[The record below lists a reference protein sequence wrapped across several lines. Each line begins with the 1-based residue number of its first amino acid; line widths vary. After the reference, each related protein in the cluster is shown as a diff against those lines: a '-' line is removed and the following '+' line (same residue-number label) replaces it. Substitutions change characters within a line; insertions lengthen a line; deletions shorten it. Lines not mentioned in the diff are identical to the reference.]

1 MTPASAGRRTAPP
14 RASLRQRGATALSAI
29 SIAVA
34 HAPENAGYG
43 LVAFAPL
50 GLAFGP
56 TAMGL
61 ALLGSVIA
69 NVVASTAGAGR
80 LVASQR
86 ASLSLL
92 LSGLLAS
99 VSATLAAD
107 GGASPARVLS
117 VAALAVACTG
127 VLQLVFGWLRLG
139 RVVKYTPHPV
149 RVGVVSGAGL
159 LLILTA
165 LPVLTGHPFGQSLR
179 SSLDAPRAGAVA
191 VGLCA
196 LFVAA
201 VAQRLG
207 GRIPPI
213 LLGLCAATGV
223 RVALGHWLPGA
234 ELGALI
240 GTPSLSR
247 ESLMA
252 FEPALL
258 LHAPFA
264 GSALLATVAAYAV
277 TAAVLCSLD
286 TLLTVSVVDGRL
298 RLDRDA
304 DRELRGQG
312 LANVVTGLLT
322 GQAFSPAMP
331 RSLALA
337 TANPRSRHVIV
348 LYAAGLLAVLLLVP
362 QWIGEVPVSAIGGVL
377 LLQGFQMVAPAFWR
391 APLDLWRQRRRREDG
406 TATAHDATRRGDW
419 AIELVVACSAVAF
432 GLGQAVLIGATFAV
446 LLFVRANMRDVVR
459 HQWSGRTRRSL
470 RARPTVF
477 VEALARE
484 GDRIALLELEGS
496 VFFGTADGLR
506 TRLQR
511 LEATVD
517 TAILDLRQVDQ
528 IDVTAAR
535 ILFETAEDWEQAG
548 RRLVFTE
555 WSPSDPRRRLV
566 EVAGAPSS
574 RFALRF
580 FDHTDLALEEAEDRL
595 LQQLRLDSEPGRTLT
610 LAETML
616 GRALDDDE
624 LATLSSRL
632 STVHVERGA
641 RLFAV
646 GDPGDALYV
655 SLQGDIGLRS
665 PGSDRRLASFAPGVV
680 IGEMAMLSGGTRSAE
695 AVAESDV
702 VLMKLSGDAFDRLI
716 AEHPA
721 LAAKLLRNIALH
733 LGDRVR
739 TLTGDMARW
748 VSRSA
753 AGRSESQA

>member
-1 MTPASAGRRTAPP
+1 MMPAGPGRPAW
-14 RASLRQRGATALSAI
+14 RQRGATVLSAI

-61 ALLGSVIA
+61 ALIGSVITNA
-69 NVVASTAGAGR
+69 IASTAGGGR
-80 LVASQR
+80 LVGSQR

-99 VSATLAAD
+99 LSTTLAAD
-107 GGASPARVLS
+107 GDASPARILS
-117 VAALAVACTG
+117 IAALAVTCTG
-127 VLQLVFGWLRLG
+127 LLQLLFGWLRLG
-139 RVVKYTPHPV
+139 RIVKYTPHPV

-165 LPVLTGHPFGQSLR
+165 LPVLTGHAFGHSLR
-179 SSLDAPRAGAVA
+179 SSFDAPRAGAVA

-196 LFVAA
+196 LIVAA
-201 VAQRLG
+201 VAGRLG

-223 RVALGHWLPGA
+223 RFVLDRWLPGV

-252 FEPALL
+252 FDPSLLWHLPVAGPALL
-258 LHAPFA
+258 T
-264 GSALLATVAAYAV
+264 TVAAYAV
-277 TAAVLCSLD
+277 TAAALCSLD

-298 RLDRDA
+298 RLERDA
-304 DRELRGQG
+304 DRELRAQG
-312 LANVVTGLLT
+312 LANVVTGVLT

-331 RSLALA
+331 RSLAIA
-337 TANPRSRHVIV
+337 GANPQARHVVAI
-348 LYAAGLLAVLLLVP
+348 YAAGLLAVLLVVP

-391 APLDLWRQRRRREDG
+391 APLDLWRQHRRRETGG
-406 TATAHDATRRGDW
+406 TAAHDATRRGDW
-419 AIELVVACSAVAF
+419 AIELVVACSAVVF

-484 GDRIALLELEGS
+484 GERIALLELEGS

-506 TRLQR
+506 TRLQS
-511 LEATVD
+511 LETMVD

-535 ILFETAEDWEQAG
+535 ILFETAEAWEQAG

-555 WSPSDPRRRLV
+555 WAASDPRRRLL
-566 EVAGAPSS
+566 EAAGAPAS

-595 LQQLRLDSEPGRTLT
+595 LQRLRLDGAPDRTLT

-616 GRALDDDE
+616 GRALDGPE
-624 LATLSSRL
+624 LAVLSSCL
-632 STVHVERGA
+632 TTVHVERGA
-641 RLFAV
+641 LLFSV
-646 GDPGDALYV
+646 GDPGDALFV
-655 SLQGDIGLRS
+655 SLQGDIGLRT

-702 VLMKLSGDAFDRLI
+702 ILMKLSGDAFDRLI
-716 AEHPA
+716 AEHPT

-733 LGDRVR
+733 LSHRVR
-739 TLTGDMARW
+739 TLTGDVARW

-753 AGRSESQA
+753 AGRVDAPG